1 MNPIL
6 EQKLRELMDEAERQG
21 APAMYTVLHLLY
33 ASYLKGNQN
42 EFARHCCRLT
52 PVESIR
58 ASVIDREGSE
68 GLLMD
73 VDPEGYEDWPTE
85 LDPRGLAS

>member
-6 EQKLRELMDEAERQG
+6 EQKVRELMEEAERQS

-42 EFARHCCRLT
+42 EFARHCCRHT
-52 PVESIR
+52 PVDSIR

-68 GLLMD
+68 DLFMD
-73 VDPEGYEDWPTE
+73 VDSESFEDWPTE
-85 LDPRGLAS
+85 LDPRGLAN